1 MEMKNKFVNH
11 ARNVWE
17 RAIYYLPREDQFWF
31 KYAYMEELI
40 GDYLQARYVFTR
52 WMDWCPGEKAWMAF
66 IKFEE
71 RMGEPQNAKNILY
84 RYLEAYP
91 HLDTYLKVAKFEFR
105 NRNRDAARKTYERV
119 VTELGADA
127 ISESYFLDFAKFE
140 IKQREYDRAR

>member
-40 GDYLQARYVFTR
+40 GEYAKARDIFAR
-52 WMDWCPGEKAWMAF
+52 WMEWGPGEKAWMAY

-71 RMGEPQNAKNILY
+71 RMGEPENAKRVLY
-84 RYLEAYP
+84 NYLEAYP
-91 HLDTYLKVAKFEFR
+91 HLDTYIKVAKFEVR
-105 NRNRDAARKTYERV
+105 NRNKDAARSIFERV
-119 VTELGADA
+119 ITELGVDA
-127 ISESYFLDFAKFE
+127 LQESYFIEFAKFE
-140 IKQREYDRAR
+140 IKLR